1 MGFQVSDK
9 HIEEYHMLGYTV
21 FRKILPPSLIRDLRQ
36 VSDRAKAIAREQ
48 SGPQVQRL
56 QPVANYDLDQQ
67 PFIDYAN
74 LPPLVDAIAKVLTP
88 RHRHGSR
95 DHFGILFEPAGMLYC
110 TPWHRDWRDNAVGLP
125 LSMWDEVFNDIN
137 HFNQINCALYEDS
150 STWFVLGSHLR
161 RDLPAEIERF
171 PDRPIPGVGL
181 DGKSAEER
189 EPLCLEYCRSMPG
202 AVQLH
207 LEAGDFALYRNTLW
221 HLGNYVPYR
230 KRATLHDS
238 AWTPEFEAWY
248 NKARTESSK
257 RREAGFGMEN
267 PNLNATN
274 KAASTPV

>member
-1 MGFQVSDK
+1 MGFQISDK

-21 FRKILPPSLIRDLRQ
+21 FQKILPPSLIRDLRQ
-36 VSDRAKAIAREQ
+36 ASDRAKAIAREQ

-56 QPVANYDLDQQ
+56 QPVVSYDLDQQ

-88 RHRHGSR
+88 RHRHGDR
-95 DHFGILFEPAGMLYC
+95 DHFGILFEPADMPYC
-110 TPWHRDWRDNAVGLP
+110 TPWHRDWRDNAAGLS
-125 LSMWDEVFNDIN
+125 LSMWDEVFSDIN

-171 PDRPIPGVGL
+171 PDRPIPSVGL

-248 NKARTESSK
+248 KKARTESSK

-274 KAASTPV
+274 KVASTPV